1 MFEHQSV
8 LLGPV
13 LEFLAVPLDAD
24 SLLLDGTLGGAGH
37 SAALL
42 EQNPRLRLVGID
54 RDPDARAASAER
66 LAEFGE
72 RVTIVAGTFGSVAEI
87 VANLGREQSNR
98 FAGTSFP
105 LFDRVL
111 LDLGVSSPQLDRPER
126 GFSFQF
132 DGPLDMRMSQAGETA
147 AELLNERSEME
158 LRRLFIEGGL
168 AANEAAKLVREV
180 VKARPIATTRGFA
193 GICERALAQRMHAR
207 RARGLKAQNP
217 ATVPF
222 QALRIAVNDEFGEV
236 KRFLTSAETLL
247 ADGGRLGVISFHSL
261 EDELVTRSMRGWSRE
276 VRAPKA
282 LGAGV
287 LTPALGTLLTKH
299 AVVPDESEAEA
310 NPRARSARF
319 RVFERTVA
327 A

>member
-8 LLGPV
+8 LLDPV
-13 LEFLAVPLDAD
+13 LEFLAVPSTERAV
-24 SLLLDGTLGGAGH
+24 LLDGTLGGGGH
-37 SAALL
+37 SSALL
-42 EQNPRLRLVGID
+42 ERNPGLRLVGID

-66 LAEFGE
+66 LKGYGA
-72 RVTIVAGTFGSVAEI
+72 RVRIVAGTFGEAVRIVNDLAEERCE
-87 VANLGREQSNR
+87 A

-105 LFDRVL
+105 KCDRVL
-111 LDLGVSSPQLDRPER
+111 LDLGVSSPQLDRAER

-132 DGPLDMRMSQAGETA
+132 DGPLDMRMSQEGESA
-147 AELLNERSEME
+147 ADLLNERSELE

-168 AANEAAKLVREV
+168 AAHEATRLVREV
-180 VKARPIATTRGFA
+180 VKERPITTTRGFA
-193 GICERALAQRMHAR
+193 GVCERALAQRMHAR

-236 KRFLTSAETLL
+236 KRFLESAQSLL
-247 ADGGRLGVISFHSL
+247 AVGGRLGIISFHSL
-261 EDELVTRSMRGWSRE
+261 EDELVTRAMRTWSRE

-282 LGAGV
+282 LGAGII
-287 LTPALGTLLTKH
+287 TSAFGTLLTKH
-299 AVVPDESEAEA
+299 AVVPTESEAES

>member
-8 LLGPV
+8 LLDPV
-13 LEFLAVPLDAD
+13 LEFLAITATGRSV
-24 SLLLDGTLGGAGH
+24 LLDGTLGGGGH

-42 EQNPRLRLVGID
+42 ERNPELCLVGID
-54 RDPDARAASAER
+54 RDPDARAASAAR
-66 LAEFGE
+66 LREFGD
-72 RVTIVAGTFGSVAEI
+72 RVTIVAGTFGDALEILNTVAEQ
-87 VANLGREQSNR
+87 RSEQ

-105 LFDRVL
+105 ACDRVL
-111 LDLGVSSPQLDRPER
+111 LDLGVSSPQLDRAER

-132 DGPLDMRMSQAGETA
+132 DGPLDMRMSQEGESA
-147 AELLNERSEME
+147 ADLLNERSEAE
-158 LRRLFIEGGL
+158 LRRIFIDGGL
-168 AANEAAKLVREV
+168 AAHEATRLVREV
-180 VKARPIATTRGFA
+180 VKERPITTTRGFA
-193 GICERALAQRMHAR
+193 GVCERALAQRMHAR

-236 KRFLTSAETLL
+236 KRFLASAQSLL
-247 ADGGRLGVISFHSL
+247 AVGGRLGIISFHSL
-261 EDELVTRSMRGWSRE
+261 EDELVTRAMRGWSRE

-287 LTPALGTLLTKH
+287 MTPAFGTLLTKH
-299 AVVPDESEAEA
+299 AVVPTESEAES

-319 RVFERTVA
+319 RVFERTA
-327 A
+327 GA